1 MESMEELAA
10 VGLQDHYIDESGNMT
25 IIQFHSGKP
34 IKNQSQP
41 RPKRDKVRRRRRR
54 KKR

>member
-1 MESMEELAA
+1 MENLASA
-10 VGLQDHYIDESGNMT
+10 GLQDHYIDESGNMT
-25 IIQFHSGKP
+25 VIQSHSDTL